1 MIKTWRQRCE
11 EHPDHDG
18 IVSDGMIQA
27 RMQEEIDELRAAI
40 EQAQEPVAWMTFDSA
55 GEEDDIWYDNP
66 DGKLLEGWTYKPL
79 YTAPPRQWQGLTDED
94 REEILRW
101 VEWKEVGSQPVAPQK
116 LIAYVERKLR
126 EKNT

>member
-18 IVSDGMIQA
+18 IVSEAMIQA
-27 RMQEEIDELRAAI
+27 RMQEEIDELRAAF
-40 EQAQEPVAWMTFDSA
+40 ESAQDPVAWMTFNTV
-55 GEEDDIWYDNP
+55 GEEDDIWYENP

-79 YTAPPRQWQGLTDED
+79 YTATRQWQGLTDED

>member
-18 IVSDGMIQA
+18 IVSEGMIQA

-40 EQAQEPVAWMTFDSA
+40 KSSTGIWWHEPVAQMN
-55 GEEDDIWYDNP
+55 YR
-66 DGKLLEGWTYKPL
+66 K
-79 YTAPPRQWQGLTDED
+79 WQGLTDE
-94 REEILRW
+94 EIA
-101 VEWKEVGSQPVAPQK
+101 EVTHLYDWTAAWTIDGFARA
-116 LIAYVERKLR
+116 IEARLR